1 MSKILTQ
8 VKTTTTCWAVPNL
21 ITSVEELE
29 VKSLFDLS
37 INEVSFRGTV
47 LSAVCTSVED
57 TRTYTLS
64 DADDPVP
71 FFEPADDEV
80 FKCVKSLIDMT
91 SPTLQTFKELE
102 ELQHWIENKKRDIS
116 LKN

>member
-8 VKTTTTCWAVPNL
+8 VKTTTTCWAIPNIASL
-21 ITSVEELE
+21 EEVE
-29 VKSLFDLS
+29 VKSLLDLS
-37 INEVSFRGTV
+37 INEVSFCGTV

-64 DADDPVP
+64 DEEDKPVP

-80 FKCVKSLIDMT
+80 FRCIKSLIDMT

>member
-8 VKTTTTCWAVPNL
+8 VKTTTTCWAVPNNC
-21 ITSVEELE
+21 SAEELE

-64 DADDPVP
+64 DADDAVP

>member
-21 ITSVEELE
+21 ITSVEEME

-64 DADDPVP
+64 DADDAVP

-80 FKCVKSLIDMT
+80 FKCVKTLIDMT